1 MKVTICFRN
10 GEKIN
15 IECED
20 IETSTLSATNEL
32 VGYKINNITSGDKP
46 VWFDIKEVLYITRKV
61 EENNGST
68 K

>member
-20 IETSTLSATNEL
+20 IEATRLNTTNEL
-32 VGYKINNITSGDKP
+32 MGYSIDGIKGGDKP
-46 VWFDIKEVLYITRKV
+46 IWLDMKEVLYITRKV
-61 EENNGST
+61 EE
-68 K
+68 

>member
-68 K
+68 E